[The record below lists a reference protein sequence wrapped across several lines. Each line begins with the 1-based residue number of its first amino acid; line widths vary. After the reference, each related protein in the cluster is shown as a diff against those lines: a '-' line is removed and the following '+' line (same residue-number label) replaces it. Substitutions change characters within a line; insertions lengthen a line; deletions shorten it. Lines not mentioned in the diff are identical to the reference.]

1 MCPYQY
7 LHKDPA
13 PPPGTPHSK
22 GPGILPALDTS
33 CLHCL
38 NCFLLLTK
46 RIQAHCSEPN
56 TERYQERKKQRSLEF
71 QASETEFMSRNLA
84 QMGERRPFI
93 ELVTFFKWKRKIIFK
108 KINAGSRKVTLVLFY
123 NQFHEH
129 SFSGMV
135 EYLQRDVLILKS
147 VLLNRKTKRPAR
159 LVTRMW
165 SK

>member
-1 MCPYQY
+1 
-7 LHKDPA
+7 
-13 PPPGTPHSK
+13 
-22 GPGILPALDTS
+22 
-33 CLHCL
+33 
-38 NCFLLLTK
+38 
-46 RIQAHCSEPN
+46 
-56 TERYQERKKQRSLEF
+56 
-71 QASETEFMSRNLA
+71 
-84 QMGERRPFI
+84 MGERRPFI

-108 KINAGSRKVTLVLFY
+108 KINAGSRKVTVVLFY